1 MLKKGYLA
9 ITLILLFTA
18 CTQLDVF
25 EKTTF
30 FPKHEWS
37 SAVKPS
43 FNFTIKDTAARYNVF
58 VVIRHNDAYH
68 FNNLWVNLTTIPPGD
83 TAQTLRLKLILGDN
97 TKWLGSSMDDIIEH
111 RIRVNANPVK
121 FKAGDHQF
129 FLQQIMR
136 EDPLQNILNA
146 GIRIE
151 KIEE

>member
-1 MLKKGYLA
+1 MLKKGYFVVALFF
-9 ITLILLFTA
+9 LFTA
-18 CTQLDVF
+18 CTKLDVF
-25 EKTTF
+25 EKTVF

-37 SAVKPS
+37 SAEKPS
-43 FNFTIKDTAARYNVF
+43 FKFTIEDTAARYNVF
-58 VVIRHNDAYH
+58 VVIRHTDAYH

-121 FKAGDHQF
+121 FKAGEYQF

-146 GIRIE
+146 GVRVE